1 MLRIVLSNVC
11 LLHCTLSILKFANVF
26 LAFLFPSVSYRS
38 CLFEIIHLLDFGLF
52 FFFWSVIH
60 TYTYT
65 LSISLDASQN
75 EHFQNFSQLL
85 YLCIIDPN
93 ILEIGFIYSLFGFIG
108 KSHKKKKQYAV
119 KRAVLMGFTY
129 RFFLLDF
136 FIFLATS
143 NFQDVLI
150 E

>member
-108 KSHKKKKQYAV
+108 KSHKKKKTVCCEACGID
-119 KRAVLMGFTY
+119 GFHLP
-129 RFFLLDF
+129 FLSFGLF
-136 FIFLATS
+136 HLS
-143 NFQDVLI
+143 RDVELPGCTH
-150 E
+150 